1 MQERMQE
8 IGTELEEVF
17 FKRAGLID
25 SLLPPILFLLVY
37 SLAGFRSAAISALIL
52 AVLMGALRLLRGQPL
67 WYALGGAVGVG
78 FAILLTHWLGGEE
91 GFFLPGLASSVLT
104 MVLCLVSLIM
114 RKPLVAW
121 TSFIARRWPI
131 DWYWHPKV
139 RPAYS
144 EVTLF
149 WLLYFGARFLLQLDL
164 FRDASTAGLALFNV
178 ILGWPATLALLIISY
193 LYGTWRLRH
202 LRGPSVHEFQSGE
215 DPPWEGQQRGF

>member
-1 MQERMQE
+1 MQERMKE
-8 IGTELEEVF
+8 IGTELDEVL
-17 FKRAGLID
+17 FKRAGLLD

-78 FAILLTHWLGGEE
+78 LAILLTRWLGGEE

-104 MVLCLVSLIM
+104 LVLCLASLIM

-121 TSFIARRWPI
+121 TSFIARRWPL

-149 WLLYFGARFLLQLDL
+149 WMVYFSARFLLQLDL

-178 ILGWPATLALLIISY
+178 ILGWPATVTLLIFSY

-202 LRGPSVHEFQSGE
+202 LRGPSVNEFQTGKE
-215 DPPWEGQQRGF
+215 PPWEGQQRGF